1 MVGVLLKEM
10 DLKKGLIRAGSCAV
24 DVGFDSSYMYRAYK
38 LFS

>member
-1 MVGVLLKEM
+1 VDVLLKEL

-24 DVGFDSSYMYRAYK
+24 DVGFDSSYMYRAYI